1 MDRKG
6 DPAAEHILEAPGT
19 VGLGDAGGDRN
30 LGRDVE
36 SPDEVV
42 PTGGRPSN
50 LVVLEQLPSHA
61 SASEVVPG
69 RLCLGVVEK
78 LAVIPL
84 SGLTGDGDELCLGAA
99 VGLAGLRSEGDAGPG
114 CEPFNCVDELEVMDA
129 LHEGDRVA
137 TLLAAEAPPQAFFG
151 VD

>member
-1 MDRKG
+1 M
-6 DPAAEHILEAPGT
+6 EAPGT
-19 VGLGDAGGDRN
+19 VGLGDTGGDRN

-50 LVVLEQLPSHA
+50 LVVLEQLLSHA

-69 RLCLGVVEK
+69 GLCLGVVEK

-84 SGLTGDGDELCLGAA
+84 SGLTGDGDESCLGAG
-99 VGLAGLRSEGDAGPG
+99 VGL
-114 CEPFNCVDELEVMDA
+114 
-129 LHEGDRVA
+129 DR
-137 TLLAAEAPPQAFFG
+137 TEERG
-151 VD
+151 